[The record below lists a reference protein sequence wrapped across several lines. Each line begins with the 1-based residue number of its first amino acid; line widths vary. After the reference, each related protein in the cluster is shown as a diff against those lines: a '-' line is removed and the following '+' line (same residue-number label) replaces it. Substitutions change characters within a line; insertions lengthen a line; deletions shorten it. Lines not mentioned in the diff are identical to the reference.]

1 MAATQTSKIV
11 APEQKPEKATKAQ
24 HISRNG
30 RDGHGI
36 GRTSR
41 DATSINSS
49 KRAPIDPS
57 MPDMP
62 PA

>member
-1 MAATQTSKIV
+1 MAATQTSKIQ
-11 APEQKPEKATKAQ
+11 APAHQAGVRKGEEV
-24 HISRNG
+24 SRNG
-30 RDGHGI
+30 RNGN

-41 DATSINSS
+41 DATSINSN

-57 MPDMP
+57 MPEMP